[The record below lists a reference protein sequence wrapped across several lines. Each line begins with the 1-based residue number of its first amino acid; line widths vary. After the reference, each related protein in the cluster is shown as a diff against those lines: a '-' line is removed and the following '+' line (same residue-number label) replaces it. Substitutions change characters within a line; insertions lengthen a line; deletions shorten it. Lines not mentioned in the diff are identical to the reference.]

1 MNIWVVYTV
10 TSLVNMFQIL
20 LILNRVKATEYKETI
35 DEPLC
40 RMLKFFALFC
50 VIDGL
55 WGVFDSQLFVR
66 SQFGFTMVAYGYHTM
81 AALSAFIW
89 FGYAMHFMKISGT
102 DKEILN
108 GLRFLLLAVQAVTL
122 GSNLFTHTAFY
133 IDENC
138 HYSSGNFRIVLY
150 TLQFLY
156 YIILLIYGT
165 LRWKNSSENKDT
177 YREVVIF
184 SLIPLVFGIGQY
196 AHYDISMYGFGFSFT
211 ALAIYS
217 FNTTV
222 QRELFLKEKASKLR
236 EDVYKD
242 ALTGLYNRNA
252 YEEDIKNA
260 SEHSDKKDQVY
271 ISMDL
276 NGLKEINDNR
286 GHDAGDE
293 FLRSAAFCMKTCLGG
308 HGKVYRI
315 GGDEFVAIISADS
328 QKIREIE
335 QDFENVVQSWNIVSG
350 QSLSISYGYATG
362 EEFPNLSL
370 SEMAKIADKRM
381 YSSKARF
388 YADKGVDRRMQARS
402 GEEFS
407 KENKMVS
414 DRRE

>member
-1 MNIWVVYTV
+1 M
-10 TSLVNMFQIL
+10 
-20 LILNRVKATEYKETI
+20 
-35 DEPLC
+35 
-40 RMLKFFALFC
+40 
-50 VIDGL
+50 
-55 WGVFDSQLFVR
+55 
-66 SQFGFTMVAYGYHTM
+66 
-81 AALSAFIW
+81 
-89 FGYAMHFMKISGT
+89 
-102 DKEILN
+102 
-108 GLRFLLLAVQAVTL
+108 
-122 GSNLFTHTAFY
+122 
-133 IDENC
+133 
-138 HYSSGNFRIVLY
+138 
-150 TLQFLY
+150 
-156 YIILLIYGT
+156 
-165 LRWKNSSENKDT
+165 
-177 YREVVIF
+177 
-184 SLIPLVFGIGQY
+184 
-196 AHYDISMYGFGFSFT
+196 
-211 ALAIYS
+211 
-217 FNTTV
+217 
-222 QRELFLKEKASKLR
+222 
-236 EDVYKD
+236 
-242 ALTGLYNRNA
+242 YNRNA

-276 NGLKEINDNR
+276 NGLKAINDNR

-370 SEMAKIADKRM
+370 SAMAKIADKRM

-407 KENKMVS
+407 KENKMVF